1 MHAPLDTL
9 SSTFIKSTCK
19 GQAWWAASINFAGI
33 SWCHVKQVEQGS
45 MDMTQ
50 SMKHQVEGP
59 IMQEKEWTRA
69 FGWCNSWSTRARKSQ
84 RRNDRAGRK
93 PSQGRAWGHPGRSA
107 QAGRPPLQKEPP
119 GSHLLQA
126 SIPLFPQFV
135 CSSLCAQ
142 NHRRHSQ
149 PSQAW

>member
-9 SSTFIKSTCK
+9 LSTFIKSTCK
-19 GQAWWAASINFAGI
+19 GQAWVGRKHNFAGI
-33 SWCHVKQVEQGS
+33 SWWHVKQVEQGS

-50 SMKHQVEGP
+50 RMKHQVEGQ

-69 FGWCNSWSTRARKSQ
+69 FGRCNSCSTRAGKSW
-84 RRNDRAGRK
+84 RRNDRAGGKRG
-93 PSQGRAWGHPGRSA
+93 PGEARGHPGRSA
-107 QAGRPPLQKEPP
+107 QAGRPPLHKEPP
-119 GSHLLQA
+119 GSRLLQA
-126 SIPLFPQFV
+126 SFPLLPQFV

-149 PSQAW
+149 PSQA